1 MKKPIFTIGP
11 NNFNSE
17 NFAKLIDSTRHVDGS
32 KIVGLPSTETVV
44 PLSEKT
50 AENSPKNVIDE
61 TMLATDANGIIQVPT
76 LSESSQRIIDETLQ
90 VKDACGNLRLA
101 QFEDWFLNLLK
112 SRFHRDSAL
121 YILYLLI

>member
-11 NNFNSE
+11 NNLNSE

-76 LSESSQRIIDETLQ
+76 FSEASQHMIDETLC
-90 VKDACGNLRLA
+90 VKDSCGNLRFV
-101 QFEDWFLNLLK
+101 QTEYNQNSTK
-112 SRFHRDSAL
+112 PSE
-121 YILYLLI
+121 

>member
-11 NNFNSE
+11 DNLNPE

-32 KIVGLPSTETVV
+32 NIVGLPSTETVV

-76 LSESSQRIIDETLQ
+76 LPESSQHIIDETLQ
-90 VKDACGNLRLA
+90 VKDACDNIRLA
-101 QFEDWFLNLLK
+101 QFKD
-112 SRFHRDSAL
+112 
-121 YILYLLI
+121 